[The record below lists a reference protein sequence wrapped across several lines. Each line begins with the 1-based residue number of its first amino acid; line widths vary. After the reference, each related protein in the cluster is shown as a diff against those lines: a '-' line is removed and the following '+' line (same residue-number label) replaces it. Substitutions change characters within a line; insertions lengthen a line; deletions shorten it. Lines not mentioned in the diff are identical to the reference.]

1 MRSFLNI
8 TRNLVLVAM
17 ATTLM
22 ANVATAQI
30 LSKAELKKLVAVANS
45 PAEHERLAK
54 HFDAKA
60 AELEADAKDHD
71 EMAVEYRKNPQGH
84 DSKHPMSPVT
94 AAHCEYFAK
103 EMRSAA
109 AEARKLA
116 ADHRAMAKTPVK

>member
-1 MRSFLNI
+1 
-8 TRNLVLVAM
+8 
-17 ATTLM
+17 M

-71 EMAVEYRKNPQGH
+71 EMAIEYRKNPQGH
-84 DSKHPMSPVT
+84 DSRHPMAPQT

-103 EMRSAA
+103 EMRAA
-109 AEARKLA
+109 AQTARKMA
-116 ADHRAMAKTPVK
+116 ADHREMAKTPVK

>member
-1 MRSFLNI
+1 MQSFLKI

-17 ATTLM
+17 ATTFM
-22 ANVATAQI
+22 SNVATAQI

-54 HFDAKA
+54 HYDAKA

-71 EMAVEYRKNPQGH
+71 ELALEYRKNPQGH
-84 DSKHPMSPVT
+84 DQKHPMSPMT

-103 EMRSAA
+103 EARAA
-109 AEARKLA
+109 AQTARKMA
-116 ADHRAMAKTPVK
+116 ADHREMAKTPVK